1 MAQVEEID
9 LSVPDSRRMRFDWLL
24 PVIFRPART
33 MRAVAAEEHAQ
44 WLLPMLLLTVLT
56 IIFVIVAGPLR
67 QQAIL
72 TAGVELP
79 DSFQYMTPEQQ
90 EQFLQAQQSG
100 AGTAQTHIFPGV
112 AAVGG
117 LWLSWFVLGGVLHL
131 VMTLLGSRSS
141 TTTAYNLAS
150 WASMPFALR
159 LIVQM
164 IAMLTTRTL
173 ITSPGLSGFVAADA
187 SGALAFAR
195 IVLSM
200 VDIYLIWQF
209 ILLVIGA
216 SATGMSRG
224 KAFAGVLIAVLL
236 VLALGALP
244 GFGMAQLSGLNVDR
258 PFIFF

>member
-9 LSVPDSRRMRFDWLL
+9 ISVPDSRRMRFEWLL
-24 PVIFRPART
+24 PVFIRPVRT

-56 IIFVIVAGPLR
+56 VIFMVVAGPLR

-72 TAGVELP
+72 TASVEMP
-79 DSFQYMTPEQQ
+79 EGFEYMTPEQQ
-90 EQFLQAQQSG
+90 EQYFQAQQSG

-112 AAVGG
+112 AALSG

-141 TTTAYNLAS
+141 TTTAFNLAS

-164 IAMLTTRTL
+164 IAMLATKTL
-173 ITSPGLSGFVAADA
+173 IAGPGLSGFVAADA
-187 SGALAFAR
+187 AGALVFVR
-195 IVLSM
+195 VMLGL
-200 VDIYLIWQF
+200 VDIYLMWQLV
-209 ILLVIGA
+209 LLVIGA
-216 SATGMSRG
+216 SATGLPRR
-224 KAFAGVLIAVLL
+224 KAIAGVLMVILL
-236 VLALGALP
+236 VLLLAALP
-244 GFGMAQLSGLNVDR
+244 GFGMAQLSGLSVDR
-258 PFIFF
+258 PFMFF

>member
-1 MAQVEEID
+1 
-9 LSVPDSRRMRFDWLL
+9 MRFDWLL
-24 PVIFRPART
+24 PVFFRPTRT

-44 WLLPMLLLTVLT
+44 WLLPMLVLTVLT
-56 IIFVIVAGPLR
+56 ILFVVVAGPLR

-79 DSFQYMTPEQQ
+79 ESFQYMTPEQQ

-100 AGTAQTHIFPGV
+100 AGIAQTHVFPGV

-141 TTTAYNLAS
+141 TTTAYNMAS
-150 WASMPFALR
+150 WASLPFALR
-159 LIVQM
+159 LVVQM
-164 IAMLTTRTL
+164 VAMLATRTL
-173 ITSPGLSGFVAADA
+173 ITSPGLSGFLAGDA
-187 SGALAFAR
+187 SGALVFAR

-216 SATGMSRG
+216 SSTGMSRG
-224 KAFAGVLIAVLL
+224 KAFAGVLIAILL